1 MEDLYMEKLIALF
14 EGSDEA
20 FDTII
25 LVKNYDE
32 GFKEALKTA
41 DSEWQT
47 ADVEFYDLLCRRAKE
62 AGYDVCLPDFEKM
75 FC

>member
-25 LVKNYDE
+25 LVKIMMR
-32 GFKEALKTA
+32 
-41 DSEWQT
+41 
-47 ADVEFYDLLCRRAKE
+47 DLRR
-62 AGYDVCLPDFEKM
+62 F
-75 FC
+75 

>member
-32 GFKEALKTA
+32 GFKEVLKTA

-62 AGYDVCLPDFEKM
+62 AG
-75 FC
+75 